1 MGRLRLLDILRGF
14 AILGTLGTNIWI
26 FATLGDF
33 SSFRSMTS
41 NWWDSADTI
50 IMTVF
55 SFFTNGKFLSLLTI
69 LFGAGLELK
78 RRKLER
84 TKGLWPWLYIWSAAL
99 LFIDG
104 LIHFI
109 FVFEYDILM
118 SYAVTALIVAL
129 LVNRKKI
136 IIKWV
141 VGICT
146 AIHIL
151 GVSLGS
157 VAFYFL
163 LRDKEFITE
172 YEQSVTDIAN
182 LYMHGSWFDQIQMRL
197 LDFLMLRGEAIM
209 VIPMNIILFFLGI
222 MLVRSGI
229 FAMDD
234 EGRRKRKKLLQYG
247 LLLGIPLNALIFVP
261 GGMFDIS
268 VRYLFSPVLAI
279 GYIGL
284 FAILLEKREN
294 SFLLARL
301 EEVGKVAL
309 SCYILQNIVC
319 SVLFYGWGFGLSN
332 YFNGINTLMLW
343 LFVCIVMFLFANV
356 WLRFFKLGPFEYAW
370 RALGNLPFRG
380 NS

>member
-41 NWWDSADTI
+41 NWWDSTDTI

-109 FVFEYDILM
+109 LVFEYDILM
-118 SYAVTALIVAL
+118 SYAVAAVIVAL

-141 VGICT
+141 VGICM

-151 GVSLGS
+151 GVGLGS

-172 YEQSVTDIAN
+172 YEQSVTDTAN
-182 LYMHGSWFDQIQMRL
+182 LYMHGSWFEQIQMRL
-197 LDFLMLRGEAIM
+197 LDFLTLRGEAIM
-209 VIPMNIILFFLGI
+209 IMPMNIILFFLGI

-234 EGRRKRKKLLQYG
+234 KGRRKRKKLLRYG

-261 GGMFDIS
+261 GGIFDIS

-284 FAILLEKREN
+284 FAIFLEKGEN
-294 SFLLARL
+294 SFLLARF

-319 SVLFYGWGFGLSN
+319 SILFYGWGFGLSN

-343 LFVCIVMFLFANV
+343 LFVCIVMFLFVNV
-356 WLRFFKLGPFEYAW
+356 WLRFFKLGPVEYAW
-370 RALGNLPFRG
+370 RALGDLPFREK
-380 NS
+380 